1 MSLGDEEI
9 HKNVLEQFKWDA
21 RIKSTEI
28 GVTVKDG
35 VVNLVGRVDSYT
47 KKWTAEEVALR
58 VAGVRAVVN
67 ELEVELPSS
76 SVRSAEDIGRAAK
89 LALETSYDIPNTVKA
104 VVDKGWI
111 TLRGEVEW
119 HYQKEAA
126 DRKVR
131 DIVGV
136 KGVINQ
142 IQVQPKVKPED
153 LKRRIESALART
165 AETDAKN
172 IQVDVRDGK
181 VILKGRVHS
190 WYEKE
195 EAKREAWLAP
205 GVREVVDE
213 LAITP

>member
-1 MSLGDEEI
+1 MALTDEEI
-9 HKNVLEQFKWDA
+9 QKNVLEQFKYDP
-21 RIKSTEI
+21 RISPSEI

-35 VVNLVGRVDSYT
+35 VVTLLGTVENYT
-47 KKWTAEEVALR
+47 KKWSAEEIALR
-58 VAGVRAVVN
+58 VAGVKAVVN
-67 ELEVELPSS
+67 KLEVKLPSS
-76 SVRSAEDIGRAAK
+76 AVRTDEEIAKAAK
-89 LALETSYDIPNTVKA
+89 QALESSWEIPTSVK
-104 VVDKGWI
+104 VSVEKGWI
-111 TLRGEVEW
+111 TLHGEVEW

-136 KGVINQ
+136 RGVINQ
-142 IQVQPKVKPED
+142 IEIKPKVKPD
-153 LKRRIESALART
+153 DVKRRIESALIRT

-172 IQVDVRDGK
+172 IQVEVKDGR
-181 VILKGRVHS
+181 VVLRGRVHS

-213 LAITP
+213 LVIAV